1 MIIFTTI
8 LICITI
14 AVGLVY
20 LFTIAMFG
28 FGWLS
33 IPSLRYQKS
42 ESYIFA
48 SVIIPVRNEKNNII
62 RCLEGVLAQHYQPD
76 YFEIIIV
83 DDHSTD
89 NTSDIIKSKYSSCK
103 NIILI
108 SNQGQGKKD
117 AITSAIK
124 IAKGEIIIT
133 LDADCVVEQ
142 HWLASFIE
150 YYKATNAKMIV
161 GSVKLLYSHSV
172 FTRMQSLEFMA
183 LSLTTGGALAFKNAV
198 LCNGANLAFTSE
210 VFNQVNGYQD
220 IDSYATGDDVL
231 LMYKINQ
238 QFPQSIKFL
247 KSRYAIASTYAQ
259 PTVSGFVQQR
269 RRWASKKFSDLNT
282 ETKLTSLTVFF
293 FSLFLLILPFTA
305 LVTPH
310 ITFFNYS
317 IIQIWM
323 IIFVAKCIIDFWILY
338 MATSFFREKTLL
350 LFFLPEQIIYLFYIV
365 IIGLMGRARTYSWK
379 ERTYNE

>member
-1 MIIFTTI
+1 MIILTTI

-20 LFTIAMFG
+20 LFTIVMFG

-33 IPSLRYQKS
+33 IPFLRYQKS

-48 SVIIPVRNEKNNII
+48 SGIIPGRNEKNNIM
-62 RCLEGVLAQHYQPD
+62 RCLESVLAQHYQPD

-183 LSLTTGGALAFKNAV
+183 LSLTTGGALAFNNAV
-198 LCNGANLAFTSE
+198 LCNGANLAFTR
-210 VFNQVNGYQD
+210 D
-220 IDSYATGDDVL
+220 IKVVPNASISRAACFWTNRPYFHEYL
-231 LMYKINQ
+231 KKLMKN
-238 QFPQSIKFL
+238 
-247 KSRYAIASTYAQ
+247 
-259 PTVSGFVQQR
+259 
-269 RRWASKKFSDLNT
+269 
-282 ETKLTSLTVFF
+282 
-293 FSLFLLILPFTA
+293 
-305 LVTPH
+305 
-310 ITFFNYS
+310 
-317 IIQIWM
+317 
-323 IIFVAKCIIDFWILY
+323 
-338 MATSFFREKTLL
+338 EKTQRITNHFYKYCIVRYSLHCSLGCIGSSKHCTLDTLL
-350 LFFLPEQIIYLFYIV
+350 QQCSPRSIYNNHHK
-365 IIGLMGRARTYSWK
+365 GR
-379 ERTYNE
+379 